1 MKESYTYKETA
12 DLLEQAEKL
21 KIQLYSENTLNDIE
35 VLVNQELLKSLG
47 TKESYGKPTTNTNA
61 NA

>member
-1 MKESYTYKETA
+1 MKESYTYNEVA

-35 VLVNQELLKSLG
+35 ILIKQELLKFG
-47 TKESYGKPTTNTNA
+47 GKKEPYE
-61 NA
+61 